1 VVWVNPIKGSVE
13 KIGSRVTHKDGKVR
27 VEEIVRI
34 SIEPTDEQ
42 QKTFKENPIGL
53 IKNLLTQEGHP
64 FRDVKNKKIVSHLR
78 SEWYHIEYDA
88 SDPDAVCYWI
98 NPDDGW

>member
-1 VVWVNPIKGSVE
+1 
-13 KIGSRVTHKDGKVR
+13 
-27 VEEIVRI
+27 
-34 SIEPTDEQ
+34 
-42 QKTFKENPIGL
+42 
-53 IKNLLTQEGHP
+53 
-64 FRDVKNKKIVSHLR
+64 VKSKKIVSHLR